1 MHATMLLTNAR
12 IYTQDAERPTARAVA
27 LAGNRILEVGDD
39 LSHLAGPGT
48 QTHDLGGRT
57 LLPGFIDAHIHFVGW
72 ALQRRWVDLAGV
84 PSAAEALTVIAQKA
98 GQAAPGR
105 WLRGGG

>member
-1 MHATMLLTNAR
+1 MHPIMHPTMLLTNAR

-27 LAGNRILEVGDD
+27 LAGNRILAVGDD

-72 ALQRRWVDLAGV
+72 ALQRRWVDLADV
-84 PSAAEALTVIAQKA
+84 LSAAQALAVIARKA
-98 GQAAPGR
+98 G
-105 WLRGGG
+105 